1 MLAGKMAAE
10 VKGVQKN
17 AMKVSVKHFA
27 LNNSENLRFM
37 GDSVFDMRGIRELY
51 LKPVEIIVKES
62 KPQTLMCAYNKING
76 DLQPGETVVIEYE
89 IKAHKPIATPV
100 THFANL
106 QFTVNDPVRGSV
118 NYSENTDT
126 LSVNVLYEKNDKA
139 AKTVIYNPD
148 GSGLSYCCQACCGC
162 CRNCCRCCCDCLSY
176 YDLCN
181 FYGGFYC

>member
-1 MLAGKMAAE
+1 MAAE

-89 IKAHKPIATPV
+89 IKAHKPTAAPV

-106 QFTVNDPVRGSV
+106 QYTLNDPVRGNV

-126 LSVNVLYEKNDKA
+126 LSVNVVYKKTDKA
-139 AKTVIYNPD
+139 AKTVIYNPYGRCLND
-148 GSGLSYCCQACCGC
+148 CRRVGCDC
-162 CRNCCRCCCDCLSY
+162 CRNCCRCCCDCRSY
-176 YDLCN
+176 YDYCN
-181 FYGGFYC
+181 FYGGYYY